1 MKLLNEF
8 EKVQKLNM
16 TTPPKNDHPL
26 ENDHPLY
33 ERTVDDVPTTRR
45 EKPKR
50 APEDRPYVTYILIA
64 INLLIFLAGFASEA
78 VDRTLFIQGALF
90 PPYVVE
96 LGQVYRLFTAM
107 FLHGSVGHI
116 FFNMYALYIVGVT
129 LEPIFGRVRFMIIY
143 FLGGLLGSALSLA
156 LGNYEV
162 PSVGASGAVFAIF
175 AAQAVHFYL
184 HRNLYQNVT
193 AQLRQ
198 MIFLIGMNLFIGFV
212 PGSRI
217 DNWGHIGGLIGGALL
232 AWRISPRLQRP
243 TFVPKSMHDLAK
255 TDTNPL
261 VRHLPEVVLYCFA
274 LIGIVVVAINML
286 AP

>member
-1 MKLLNEF
+1 MS
-8 EKVQKLNM
+8 
-16 TTPPKNDHPL
+16 TPPN
-26 ENDHPLY
+26 NNHPLY
-33 ERTVDDVPTTRR
+33 QQEPENTPTSPPRQ
-45 EKPKR
+45 KPKR

-64 INLLIFLAGFASEA
+64 INLLIFLAGFVSQEIDQA
-78 VDRTLFIQGALF
+78 LFVEGALY

-116 FFNMYALYIVGVT
+116 FFNMYALYIVGMT
-129 LEPIFGRVRFMIIY
+129 LEPIFGRLRFSIVY
-143 FLGGLLGSALSLA
+143 FLGGLAGSALSLA
-156 LGNYEV
+156 LGNYEI

-175 AAQAVHFYL
+175 AAQAVHLYQ
-184 HRNLYQNVT
+184 HRNLYQNVQ

-198 MIFLIGMNLFIGFV
+198 MLFLIAMNLFIGFV

-217 DNWGHIGGLIGGALL
+217 DNWGHIGGLIGGAIL

-243 TFVPKSMHDLAK
+243 TFVPRSMHDLAK

-261 VRHLPEVVLYCFA
+261 IRHLPELVLYCFA
-274 LIGIVVVAINML
+274 LITIVVVAINML
-286 AP
+286 TP